1 MLNNQDNILIG
12 KQKNMTKIHQLIFSG
27 AGKISCEDLRVY
39 LKNIPY
45 NNLLDIG
52 CGTGWLINNL
62 AK

>member
-52 CGTGWLINNL
+52 CGTG
-62 AK
+62 